1 VGIASVL
8 IIYTTISNA
17 EQAEVIAQ
25 TLLTEQLVACINMWP
40 INSMYTWNEKIEKT
54 SEIAM
59 LLKTKKVCEAPVY
72 QRLKELHPYECP
84 AIVTLDAKHTNPN
97 FANWVETQ
105 TNHKC

>member
-1 VGIASVL
+1 ML

-25 TLLTEQLVACINMWP
+25 TLLTEQLVACVNMWP
-40 INSMYTWNEKIEKT
+40 INSRYTWNGKIEKT

-59 LLKTKKVCEAPVY
+59 LLKTKETCQESVY

-84 AIVTLDAKHTNPN
+84 AIITLDVKQTNPD

-105 TNHKC
+105 TNYKC